1 MLVLYRPSDL
11 KSKDR
16 KLKRGGA
23 SVLVNG
29 AVFKTVSETARAG
42 SGRFD
47 SYTPP
52 PTDCRIRIADCRSRE
67 LRLTT
72 QEDSHYGCRTDESA
86 NSCLCVACD
95 SIGREF
101 AQNADRQRSKK
112 SDASLRTVCWRKLS
126 SCLPS

>member
-1 MLVLYRPSDL
+1 MGRNH
-11 KSKDR
+11 R
-16 KLKRGGA
+16 FATCGGA

-52 PTDCRIRIADCRSRE
+52 PSDCRIRIADCRFRE
-67 LRLTT
+67 LKLPA
-72 QEDSHYGCRTDESA
+72 QEDSRYGCRANESTNA
-86 NSCLCVACD
+86 RLCVAGD

-101 AQNADRQRSKK
+101 AQNADRQRNKK

-126 SCLPS
+126 SSLPS